1 MMDCRP
7 FFFKKFGMFHHR
19 STMRIG
25 TDAVLFAQWVP
36 IFESDYVLDVG
47 TGSGIIPMILS
58 QKNANSVDAVELDAD
73 SYEEAKLNFSISVW
87 SDKLNVF
94 NKDVRIF
101 ADEVNK
107 KYDLI
112 VSNPPYY
119 ASDVKPIKEKKVM
132 ARHVST
138 LSFRDLLFSAKKMMK
153 ENSRFALVLPFY
165 ESRLFIKE
173 AEQLGFYLQKEMH
186 IIPIEG
192 KDANRV
198 NMQFVL
204 NEVNKVETECFTIRN
219 KDYSYTEEYKTF
231 LKDYYLDF

>member
-1 MMDCRP
+1 MDCRP

-25 TDAVLFAQWVP
+25 TDAVLFAQWVVVSS
-36 IFESDYVLDVG
+36 SDNVLDIG

-58 QKNANSVDAVELDAD
+58 QKGAGSVDAVELDAD
-73 SYEEAKLNFSISVW
+73 SYEEAKLNFSISAW
-87 SDKLNVF
+87 NEKLNVF
-94 NKDVRIF
+94 NTDVRVF
-101 ADEVNK
+101 ADETDK

-112 VSNPPYY
+112 VSNPPFY

-138 LSFRDLLFSAKKMMK
+138 LSFRDLLLSAKKMMK
-153 ENSRFALVLPFY
+153 EDSSFALVLPFY

-173 AEQLGFYLQKEMH
+173 AEQLGFYLQKEML

-198 NMQFVL
+198 NMQFVF
-204 NEVNKVETECFTIRN
+204 NEVDNVETECLTIRN
-219 KDYSYTEEYKTF
+219 RDYSYTEEYREF

>member
-36 IFESDYVLDVG
+36 IFESDNVLDVG

-204 NEVNKVETECFTIRN
+204 NEVNKLETEYFTIRN

-231 LKDYYLDF
+231 FFFFYLDF

>member
-1 MMDCRP
+1 MDCRP

-25 TDAVLFAQWVP
+25 TDAVLFAQWV
-36 IFESDYVLDVG
+36 DVKADDNVLDIG
-47 TGSGIIPMILS
+47 TGSGIIPLILS
-58 QKNANSVDAVELDAD
+58 QKGVGMIDAVELDKD
-73 SYEEAKLNFSISVW
+73 SYDEAKLNFNISVW
-87 SDKLNVF
+87 TEKLNVYHD
-94 NKDVRIF
+94 DVRRF
-101 ADEVNK
+101 TENNSK

-119 ASDVKPIKEKKVM
+119 ASDVKPIKEKKIM

-138 LSFRDLLFSAKKMMK
+138 LNFRDLLCSAKRMMK
-153 ENSRFALVLPFY
+153 DDARFAVVLPFY

-173 AEQLGFYLQKEMH
+173 AENLGFYLQKEFL
-186 IIPIEG
+186 ISPIEG
-192 KDANRV
+192 KDPNRV

-204 NEVNKVETECFTIRN
+204 NRIETPDSDIFTIRN
-219 KDYSYTEEYKTF
+219 KDYSYTEQYKLF

>member
-1 MMDCRP
+1 MDCRP

-25 TDAVLFAQWVP
+25 TDAVLFAQWVGVSS
-36 IFESDYVLDVG
+36 SDNVLDIG

-58 QKNANSVDAVELDAD
+58 QKGANSIDAVELDAD

-87 SDKLNVF
+87 NEKLNVF
-94 NKDVRIF
+94 NNDVRIF
-101 ADEVNK
+101 ADEIDK

-112 VSNPPYY
+112 VSNPPFY

-138 LSFRDLLFSAKKMMK
+138 LSFRDLLQSAKKMMK
-153 ENSRFALVLPFY
+153 DNSRFALVLPFY

-173 AEQLGFYLQKEMH
+173 AEQFGFNLQKEMQ

-192 KDANRV
+192 KESNRV
-198 NMQFVL
+198 NMQFVFG
-204 NEVNKVETECFTIRN
+204 EVDVVETKCFTMRN
-219 KDYSYTEEYKTF
+219 KDYSYTEEYRGF